1 MSMERHWNVK
11 QNAFFHLY
19 SGGVVC
25 DCNKQRLHYISS
37 SQADQS
43 RTDETERWFSV
54 KLSVSLTGS
63 KKPKSLKQWRFVI
76 TALSS
81 LFLVSCR
88 GDLAVLWF
96 ENHRKWS
103 NKETTKI
110 KSPKAVVESLANET
124 FLLGSDVRAVR
135 KLVFAV
141 VQIEIRSVGRQ
152 GLQGRVWKAL
162 DSKLQEIL
170 ASAWIQGELG
180 ITVDIVIL
188 SEQLFRR
195 WSRSLLKKRGRQFLS
210 YLSFAKCTS
219 LDNSLDTRKMKY
231 IAFGIYL
238 GNIIHINQCE
248 VNTCFQGN
256 LQHLEDMVFDVKLF
270 RCNWVCVTVS
280 LWMSGQFKKL
290 ASMFCHVQSSH
301 ASGRWCPGAWNFACK
316 FSRLREQHTVRQRY
330 TSWSHHRLWEVRH
343 FLYFLVTVTFL
354 VSSVENQH
362 IF

>member
-162 DSKLQEIL
+162 DSKLQEIWL
-170 ASAWIQGELG
+170 LRGYKVSWGSL
-180 ITVDIVIL
+180 
-188 SEQLFRR
+188 RR
-195 WSRSLLKKRGRQFLS
+195 
-210 YLSFAKCTS
+210 
-219 LDNSLDTRKMKY
+219 
-231 IAFGIYL
+231 
-238 GNIIHINQCE
+238 
-248 VNTCFQGN
+248 
-256 LQHLEDMVFDVKLF
+256 
-270 RCNWVCVTVS
+270 
-280 LWMSGQFKKL
+280 
-290 ASMFCHVQSSH
+290 
-301 ASGRWCPGAWNFACK
+301 
-316 FSRLREQHTVRQRY
+316 
-330 TSWSHHRLWEVRH
+330 
-343 FLYFLVTVTFL
+343 
-354 VSSVENQH
+354 
-362 IF
+362 

>member
-1 MSMERHWNVK
+1 MTVT
-11 QNAFFHLY
+11 
-19 SGGVVC
+19 
-25 DCNKQRLHYISS
+25 NKGYIIFLQVRLTRVG
-37 SQADQS
+37 QMKLRD
-43 RTDETERWFSV
+43 DFV

-162 DSKLQEIL
+162 DSKTTRDT
-170 ASAWIQGELG
+170 GFC
-180 ITVDIVIL
+180 V
-188 SEQLFRR
+188 
-195 WSRSLLKKRGRQFLS
+195 
-210 YLSFAKCTS
+210 
-219 LDNSLDTRKMKY
+219 DTR
-231 IAFGIYL
+231 
-238 GNIIHINQCE
+238 
-248 VNTCFQGN
+248 
-256 LQHLEDMVFDVKLF
+256 
-270 RCNWVCVTVS
+270 WVGDHCRYSDTQWTTV
-280 LWMSGQFKKL
+280 
-290 ASMFCHVQSSH
+290 
-301 ASGRWCPGAWNFACK
+301 
-316 FSRLREQHTVRQRY
+316 
-330 TSWSHHRLWEVRH
+330 
-343 FLYFLVTVTFL
+343 
-354 VSSVENQH
+354 
-362 IF
+362 